1 MWSRRR
7 ASPRSFYRYFE
18 RRTSSPHA
26 RDARDADSFRGL
38 AEIPA
43 KAVTDGAS
51 GRAVLRRWLRR
62 YNLTQANEAAMF
74 RVWVDAALQDATL
87 RANSAPA
94 LDWGRRVMAS
104 FLERRGFGDV
114 DTEGLVMV
122 ALLGSFERGTEPGG
136 RRRRAHHR
144 AGLSASAGVDPSVLP
159 RSGGVLPLR
168 APKDELQHFAGL
180 SAALWLIRCAR
191 KKPLITTAIWRER
204 SAIRHRLIFL

>member
-1 MWSRRR
+1 VDAGRKVFVERGYHRTRVSDVVEAAGVSRG
-7 ASPRSFYRYFE
+7 AFYRYFE
-18 RRTSSPHA
+18 TKDQLARTLATRAMQTVS
-26 RDARDADSFRGL
+26 RVL
-38 AEIPA
+38 AEIPGP
-43 KAVTDGAS
+43 AVTDGAS

-122 ALLGSFERGTEPGG
+122 ALLGSFG
-136 RRRRAHHR
+136 A
-144 AGLSASAGVDPSVLP
+144 
-159 RSGGVLPLR
+159 
-168 APKDELQHFAGL
+168 
-180 SAALWLIRCAR
+180 
-191 KKPLITTAIWRER
+191 RER
-204 SAIRHRLIFL
+204 SPTEVDATAHIIEQGLLSPGRATRFGAPEG